1 MLGLKLNLENTG
13 LSEKNILK
21 YSKKVEEIHNNLHEK
36 KDDES
41 EFLGWLAEPVF
52 NAKSDYLTT
61 ESYSATTPQ
70 PPPNAL

>member
-36 KDDES
+36 K
-41 EFLGWLAEPVF
+41 G
-52 NAKSDYLTT
+52 
-61 ESYSATTPQ
+61 
-70 PPPNAL
+70 

>member
-36 KDDES
+36 RMMKAN
-41 EFLGWLAEPVF
+41 F
-52 NAKSDYLTT
+52 
-61 ESYSATTPQ
+61 
-70 PPPNAL
+70 